1 MLIGS
6 LMEDALI
13 GTDKSNRNGGRRIGM
28 EDDGV
33 NKLQHGHGGGMA

>member
-1 MLIGS
+1 
-6 LMEDALI
+6 MEDALI